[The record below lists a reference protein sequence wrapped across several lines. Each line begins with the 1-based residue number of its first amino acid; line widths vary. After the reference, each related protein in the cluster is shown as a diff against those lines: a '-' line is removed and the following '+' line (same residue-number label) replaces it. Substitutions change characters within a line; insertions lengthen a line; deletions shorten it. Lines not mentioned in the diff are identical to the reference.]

1 MECNLYSSMKTLQEL
16 CGLDFWK
23 ISRGI
28 LGKQGDEMKR
38 RIFDVG

>member
-1 MECNLYSSMKTLQEL
+1 MQSLQFNENALNL

-23 ISRGI
+23 EIDKGI

-38 RIFDVG
+38 RIFDEG

>member
-1 MECNLYSSMKTLQEL
+1 MKMLQEL

-23 ISRGI
+23 VTSKGI

-38 RIFDVG
+38 RIFEAS